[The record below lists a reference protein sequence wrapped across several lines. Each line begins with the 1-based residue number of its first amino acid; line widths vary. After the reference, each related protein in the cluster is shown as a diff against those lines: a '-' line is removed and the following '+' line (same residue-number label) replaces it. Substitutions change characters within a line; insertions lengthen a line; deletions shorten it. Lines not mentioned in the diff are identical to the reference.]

1 MSWFLAAFIVGAIVF
16 PVLARPLGRWV
27 FLLPAALMAAA
38 FVQACTV
45 LPVAGGGGV
54 VTEYAPWIPQLDIAF
69 SFRMDALA
77 TILALVVT
85 GVGALV
91 FVYCLRYFARDDR
104 GIPRFVGVLTG
115 FAGSMYGLVLADD
128 LLLFV
133 IFWEAT
139 SIFSYLLIAQH
150 YDRRASRGASL
161 QALLITTLGGL
172 AMLVGFLMLAVQ
184 AGTTSMSAILA
195 APPADIGLLP
205 ILLIVAGA
213 VTKSALIPFHFW
225 LPAAM
230 AAPTPVSAYLHA
242 AAMVKAGVYLV
253 LRFGPA
259 FAETPGWRE
268 SLLAIGLATMVF
280 GAVQALRQVDL
291 KLLLAYG
298 TVSQLG
304 MLVAVSGYGTA
315 AMAAAGVVLLL
326 SHALFKSTLFLA
338 VGAIDH
344 ACETRDIR
352 RLSGV
357 GRRLPVLATASVLAV
372 VSMAGLPPALGFVGK
387 EAAYTAL
394 IDDAVAGSWLA
405 VVVLAVLAI
414 GSALTLAYGL
424 RFLVG
429 AFARKPGLEPTS
441 VAGSTGGDGPVLVG
455 PSVVLAG
462 LGVVLGPFAAA
473 LDPIVA
479 GAVDGYPGRASLPH
493 LEFWHGWQPALLV
506 SAGVLV
512 VGVASYL
519 LAARR
524 LRIADAPASPAALAY
539 TATVTALDRLAHF
552 VTGITQ
558 RGSLPFY
565 LGVIFLV
572 TIGATGVALTA
583 VRDWPEQLVLAHTPV
598 QPIIGLLMIVAAIA
612 TVRSTKRFQ
621 AAILLGVSGIGMAT
635 LFATQGAPDLALTQV
650 LVEIVTLVTFVLVLR
665 RLPARIGERNASR
678 HRVKRMLAGVGVGLT
693 MAVVGYLAT
702 SSRVGPPASEDWP
715 WLASEVG
722 HGENVVN
729 VALVDIRGWDT
740 MGELAVVI
748 AAATGVASLIF
759 VRSRADQLPRIP
771 GVPART
777 SLRARVQQ
785 VEPGLP
791 ARRRWLLGG
800 ATLEPQ
806 RRSIMLEVVVR
817 LIFHALMVVS
827 LFVLLV
833 GHNAPGG
840 GFAGGLIAGLALCL
854 RYLAGGRFEL
864 AAAAVLDAGKTLGAG
879 LLLATGAAIVPLFVG
894 ADALTS
900 TWFTIDLGFAG
911 TIDFVSSTIFDIGV
925 YLVVVGLVL
934 DILRSLGGEVDRQA
948 EEELS
953 GAVS

>member
-1 MSWFLAAFIVGAIVF
+1 MTMFLAAFALGAIVL
-16 PVLARPLGRWV
+16 PIVARFLGRWT
-27 FLLPAALMAAA
+27 FLVAAALMAAA
-38 FVQACTV
+38 FVHALV
-45 LPVAGGGGV
+45 ALPVLVDGGAV
-54 VTEYAPWIPQLDIAF
+54 SEHLPWIPQLDLGL

-77 TILALVVT
+77 GILTLVVT

-91 FVYCLRYFARDDR
+91 FFYCLRYFARDDR
-104 GIPRFVGVLTG
+104 GIPRFIGVLTA

-128 LLLFV
+128 LLLLV

-150 YDRRASRGASL
+150 YERRASRGAAL
-161 QALLITTLGGL
+161 QALLVTTLGGL

-184 AGTTSMSAILA
+184 AGTTSISAIVADPPPDIAPLA
-195 APPADIGLLP
+195 I
-205 ILLIVAGA
+205 IFIVAGA

-259 FAETPGWRE
+259 FQDAPGWRE
-268 SLLAIGLATMVF
+268 MLLVIGLATMLF

-304 MLVAVSGYGTA
+304 LLISVAGYGGA
-315 AMAAAGVVLLL
+315 AMTIAAVALLL
-326 SHALFKSTLFLA
+326 SHALFKSSLFLV

-357 GRRLPVLATASVLAV
+357 GRRFPGLATAAGLAV
-372 VSMAGLPPALGFVGK
+372 LSMAGLPPALGFVAK
-387 EAAYTAL
+387 EAVYTAL
-394 IDDAVAGSWLA
+394 IDDAATGSWVP
-405 VVVLAVLAI
+405 VVVLIVIAL
-414 GSALTLAYGL
+414 GSVLTLAYGL

-429 AFARKPGLEPTS
+429 AFGRKRGLEPTS
-441 VAGSTGGDGPVLVG
+441 IDGSSRSDAFALVG
-455 PSVVLAG
+455 PSVVLSFIGLALGPLAG
-462 LGVVLGPFAAA
+462 LIDPLVQPTAADYPA
-473 LDPIVA
+473 A
-479 GAVDGYPGRASLPH
+479 GEIDH
-493 LEFWHGWQPALLV
+493 LAFWHGWEPALAV
-506 SAGVLV
+506 SAGILVLG
-512 VGVASYL
+512 VGAYL

-524 LRIADAPASPAALAY
+524 LREDDAPASPAARAY
-539 TATVTALDRLAHF
+539 AATVRALDRLAAA

-565 LGVIFLV
+565 LAVVFVV
-572 TIGATGVALTA
+572 TIGATGLALLG
-583 VRDWPEQLVLAHTPV
+583 VRDWPEEIVLAHTPV
-598 QPIIGLLMIVAAIA
+598 QPIIGLLMIVGAIA

-621 AAILLGVSGIGMAT
+621 AVILVGVTGVGMAT

-665 RLPARIGERNASR
+665 RLPSRLGERNGSR
-678 HRVKRMLAGVGVGLT
+678 HRIKRALAGIGVGVT
-693 MAVVGYLAT
+693 MAVVAFIAT
-702 SSRVGPPASEDWP
+702 GARIATPASEDWP
-715 WLASEVG
+715 WLAAEIG
-722 HGENVVN
+722 HGKNIVN

-740 MGELAVVI
+740 MGELSVMI

-759 VRSRADQLPRIP
+759 VRSRADQLPRLP
-771 GVPART
+771 GIPARP
-777 SLRARVQQ
+777 SLRAAAQH
-785 VEPGLP
+785 VEPDLP
-791 ARRRWLLGG
+791 ARRRWLVAG
-800 ATLEPQ
+800 ATLEPR

-817 LIFHALMVVS
+817 LIFHALIVVS
-827 LFVLLV
+827 FFVLLV

-864 AAAAVLDAGKTLGAG
+864 GAAVPIDAGKTLGVG
-879 LLLATGAAIVPLFVG
+879 LLLATGAAIVPLLFGV
-894 ADALTS
+894 DALTS
-900 TWFTIDLGFAG
+900 AWFTIDLGFAG
-911 TIDFVSSTIFDIGV
+911 AIDFVTSTIFDIGV

-934 DILRSLGGEVDRQA
+934 DILRSLGGEVDRQG

-953 GAVS
+953 GVVS